1 MLTSMKKSG
10 RGRHGAG
17 EDREEAHT
25 CASDTPDNGEGN
37 TPLAAR
43 WSPCHRVPPGATV
56 VPTWIPAD
64 TAHHAA

>member
-10 RGRHGAG
+10 RGQPWAG

-25 CASDTPDNGEGN
+25 CASDTPDNSEGN

-43 WSPCHRVPPGATV
+43 WSTCHRVPPGCDRC
-56 VPTWIPAD
+56 PDLDPR
-64 TAHHAA
+64 